1 MPVPPALLRRF
12 YVEGSL
18 RNRRDGFELRLSNRL
33 APGTLLGIGPL
44 TVDGRL
50 YTGDDLLLQTRKSLR
65 PAANVSPEHPFDWP
79 LKMELTLVGI
89 GPHLTAGPHRI
100 NIGLLLRET
109 GQVTL
114 TIEDTLATPDPTLPA
129 SRS

>member
-1 MPVPPALLRRF
+1 MPVPSALLRRF

-44 TVDGRL
+44 TVDDRL
-50 YTGDDLLLQTRKSLR
+50 CTGDDLLLQTRKSLR
-65 PAANVSPEHPFDWP
+65 PAANVSPEHPFDWS
-79 LKMELTLVGI
+79 LKMELTLVGL
-89 GPHLTAGPHRI
+89 GPALSAGPHSVT
-100 NIGLLLRET
+100 IGLRLRET

-114 TIEDTLATPDPTLPA
+114 TIEDSLAQA
-129 SRS
+129 AAAA